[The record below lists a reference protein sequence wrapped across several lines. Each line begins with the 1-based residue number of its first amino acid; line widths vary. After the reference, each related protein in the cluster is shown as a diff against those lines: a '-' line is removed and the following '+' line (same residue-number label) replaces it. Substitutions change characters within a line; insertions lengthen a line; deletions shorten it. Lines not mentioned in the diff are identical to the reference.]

1 MQIARNSHPQPPES
15 TRSASA
21 PKPIP
26 SVLTGQRPEQGNGG
40 RSDES
45 PKDASSWSQCA
56 FDHAPIGMA
65 LVDIGGC
72 FLEVNAALC
81 RITGYSRDEL
91 MATNFRALTHSED
104 IDLEDQPA
112 RDLLSGRVASYALEK
127 RYRHH
132 QGHYVWMLVTVAL
145 VRDEQGQPSH
155 AIWQVQNISE
165 RKERED
171 QLAYLVDHD
180 YLTGL
185 FNRRRFEQELVKEA
199 HRTARYGFSSALIL
213 ADLDHFKDVND
224 ALGHET
230 GDELLQAVAE
240 TLRHRIRQ
248 TDVLARVGGDEFAVL
263 LPQTGTDQALTV
275 AENIVES
282 LRQRVVVDGE
292 RSIRVT
298 ASVGVTL
305 FEGLNA
311 AELMPHADLAM
322 YEAKA
327 AGRDRI
333 AMYPPASDRKT
344 KEPVRVT
351 RRLAAPGRAGLREA
365 ERIRGALAAD
375 AVLLYGQP
383 VLDLED
389 NQVRRYELVLRL
401 PGKRR
406 GNLLSPPYLVD
417 KAEGNRLGSAI
428 ACWAIRKAIATIA
441 EYERAE
447 RMLVLHA
454 RLSGATLNPEVTRVI
469 ETALIQSGIDPASLV
484 LELTDTKAIA
494 SLEQVRTCTQRL
506 RAYGCQLVL
515 DDFPNGC
522 GSFYYVKNLPFDYV
536 KIDGDFIRG
545 IAENLEDRV
554 VVEAI
559 VDIARGLGKKTIAE
573 RVADDA
579 TASVLRQSGVDH
591 ALGDYVGQASLL
603 TEVLAQSS
611 SASDSVK

>member
-1 MQIARNSHPQPPES
+1 M
-15 TRSASA
+15 
-21 PKPIP
+21 
-26 SVLTGQRPEQGNGG
+26 
-40 RSDES
+40 
-45 PKDASSWSQCA
+45 A
-56 FDHAPIGMA
+56 F
-65 LVDIGGC
+65 VDIGGC

-81 RITGYSRDEL
+81 RITGYSRAEL
-91 MATNFRALTHSED
+91 MATNFRALTHPED
-104 IDLEDQPA
+104 VDLDEQPA
-112 RDLLSGRVASYALEK
+112 RDLLSGRVESYTLEK

-132 QGHYVWMLVTVAL
+132 QGDYVWMLVTVSL
-145 VRDEQGQPSH
+145 VRDEQGQPSY

-171 QLAYLVDHD
+171 LLAYLVDHD

-185 FNRRRFEQELVKEA
+185 FNRRRFEQELAKEA
-199 HRTARYGFSSALIL
+199 QRTARYGFSSAVIL
-213 ADLDHFKDVND
+213 TDLDHFKDVND
-224 ALGHET
+224 ALGHEA
-230 GDELLQAVAE
+230 GDELLQSVAE
-240 TLRHRIRQ
+240 TLKHRIRL

-263 LPQTGTDQALTV
+263 LPQTGAEQARTV

-282 LRQRVVVDGE
+282 LRQRVALDGE

-298 ASVGVTL
+298 ASVGVAS

-311 AELMPHADLAM
+311 AELMPRADVAM
-322 YEAKA
+322 YEAKT

-333 AMYPPASDRKT
+333 AMYRPAPDRKT

-383 VLDLED
+383 ILDLED
-389 NQVRRYELVLRL
+389 NEVRRYEAVLRL

-406 GNLLSPPYLVD
+406 GNLLSPPSFVD
-417 KAEGNRLGSAI
+417 RAEGNRLSSAI

-447 RMLVLHA
+447 RKLLLHV
-454 RLSGATLNPEVTRVI
+454 RLSGATLNLEVTRVI
-469 ETALIQSGIDPASLV
+469 ETAIIQSGIDPASLV
-484 LELTDTKAIA
+484 LELNDTKGIA
-494 SLEQVRTCTQRL
+494 SLEDVKAFTRRL
-506 RAYGCQLVL
+506 RACGCQLVL

-522 GSFYYVKNLPFDYV
+522 GSFYYVKTLPFDYV

-545 IAENLEDRV
+545 IAENSEDRV

-579 TASVLRQSGVDH
+579 TASLLRQSGVDH
-591 ALGDYVGQASLL
+591 ALGDYVGQPRLL
-603 TEVLAQSS
+603 SEALPRMVEQC
-611 SASDSVK
+611 